1 MIEIIREWKSS
12 WNPIVEDIIGLII
25 FLGGYSL
32 LMYIGSMISE
42 KLDKDK
48 DNE

>member
-12 WNPIVEDIIGLII
+12 WNPIVENIIGLII
-25 FLGGYSL
+25 YLGGYSL
-32 LMYIGSMISE
+32 LIYIGWKIAE